1 MEATTEK
8 PVQILELFGGIG
20 SPRCALRNL
29 GIPTK
34 AIDYVEIDEKA
45 VRSYNNM
52 FSEELS
58 YKTQS
63 VVGWNLKPD
72 ILIHGSPCQDMSI
85 AGHQGKA
92 TAAAGR
98 INRGKGADKGSGT
111 RSSLMWETIH
121 IIQSMGEWKP
131 KYVIWENVK
140 NVLNGYN
147 KKNFEQY
154 ILEMEKQGYTNNY
167 EVLDARDFGL
177 PQARERVF
185 TISCL
190 KGEKFNFDELIRT
203 PMQDIRNF
211 LEDNDSVPE
220 VYDVT
225 QPSVKSVIGKTGIRR
240 ATVIKDYAYTITTRQ
255 DRTPAQVID
264 CGGGRFRYLT
274 ELECWRLQGYTDE
287 DFERAKAV
295 HKRTGRYYTALYK
308 QAGNSIAVPIFESIF
323 RKIILKEVQHN
334 ETRCNKDI

>member
-1 MEATTEK
+1 MIATTEK

-52 FSEELS
+52 FSEELP

-72 ILIHGSPCQDMSI
+72 ILIHGSPCQDFSI
-85 AGHQGKA
+85 AGHQ
-92 TAAAGR
+92 R
-98 INRGKGADKGSGT
+98 GADEGSET

-121 IIQSMGEWKP
+121 IIEQMGEWKP
-131 KYVIWENVK
+131 QYVIWENVK
-140 NVLNGYN
+140 NV
-147 KKNFEQY
+147 KSKHMIANFVRYQKE
-154 ILEMEKQGYTNNY
+154 LERMGYTNNY

-203 PMQDIRNF
+203 PMKDIRNF

-225 QPSVKSVIGKTGIRR
+225 QPSVRNVIGKTGIKR
-240 ATVIKDYAYTITTRQ
+240 ATVIKDYAFTITTRQ

-295 HKRTGRYYTALYK
+295 HKRAGRYYTALYK

-323 RKIILKEVQHN
+323 RKIILNEVM
-334 ETRCNKDI
+334 R

>member
-1 MEATTEK
+1 MI
-8 PVQILELFGGIG
+8 QILELFGGVG

-45 VRSYNNM
+45 VRTYNSM
-52 FSEELS
+52 FREELP

-63 VVGWNLKPD
+63 VVGWNLRPD

-85 AGHQGKA
+85 SGHQGKA
-92 TAAAGR
+92 TAVNGR
-98 INRGKGADKGSGT
+98 VNRGRGADEGSGT

-121 IIQSMGEWKP
+121 IIQQMGDWKP

-140 NVLNGYN
+140 NVLTRYN
-147 KKNFEQY
+147 RHNFDRY
-154 ILEMEKQGYTNNY
+154 ISELERLGYTSNY
-167 EVLDARDFGL
+167 AVLDARDFGL

-185 TISCL
+185 TISTL
-190 KGEKFNFDELIRT
+190 NEGVFDFDSLIHT
-203 PMQDIRNF
+203 PMQDIRSF
-211 LEDNDSVPE
+211 LLDNAEVPS

-225 QPSVKSVIGKTGIRR
+225 QPSVLSVIGETGIRR
-240 ATVIKDYAYTITTRQ
+240 ATIIRDYAFTVTTRQ
-255 DRTPAQVID
+255 DRTPAQVVD
-264 CGGGRFRYLT
+264 CGNGRYRYLT

-287 DFERAKAV
+287 DYRRAEQAQ
-295 HKRTGRYYTALYK
+295 KRVGCYYTALYK

-323 RKIILKEVQHN
+323 RKMLLG
-334 ETRCNKDI
+334 ETA